1 MARGGQGPAH
11 GGRPPA
17 PLTGPLWLQ
26 DAAPGSLSTASFLLC
41 LGVSGIIIFL
51 CFPVTASAELG
62 PGGTCGFSGCHARR
76 RQHPSRHLTPL
87 VVTFLL
93 QPNRTP
99 SSAKKVTFGLSRNMT
114 AGECSFASSG
124 PQASARGPTCPG
136 EGTHEPGLP
145 LWPPCPG
152 GKGTGVTVPGSG
164 SIHLFSFSKG
174 SKLS

>member
-11 GGRPPA
+11 GGSPPA

-114 AGECSFASSG
+114 AGECGFASSG
-124 PQASARGPTCPG
+124 PLASARGPTCPG

-152 GKGTGVTVPGSG
+152 GKGIVVTVPGSG
-164 SIHLFSFSKG
+164 AIHLFSFSKG